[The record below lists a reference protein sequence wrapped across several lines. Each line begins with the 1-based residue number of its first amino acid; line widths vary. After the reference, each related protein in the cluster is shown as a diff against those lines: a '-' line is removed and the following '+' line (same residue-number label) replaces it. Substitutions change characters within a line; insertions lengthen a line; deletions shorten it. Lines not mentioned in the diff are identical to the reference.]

1 MNHNGLGSILG
12 NDRGVALLIT
22 LSIIAILLTVS
33 LELNRRVKIGILAA
47 ETFKTD
53 YRLMEIATSGLN
65 VGMALLVKDA
75 KQNQIDSVQEEWSDP
90 EALAKI
96 IASLAFDEGDI
107 KLKVTD
113 EIGKIQVNALIN
125 QYPGHDVNPD
135 QRQIWENLLSFF
147 ISSDKSEDQR
157 DPQEIINC
165 LIDWL
170 DDKDGETITG
180 ISGAESP
187 YYESLEIPY
196 KCANREF
203 FDLNE
208 LFFVKGISPTLLL
221 TAGNFDTLFFESENQ
236 EDQNKELQLKDV
248 FTVFGAGKNTSGTDK
263 TYQFPGKININTAP
277 VQVIAALLPF
287 GKQDLAESISD
298 YRRMKPDGNS
308 GFTNDLSIKGW
319 YAGVAGLTQKEAA
332 ALAKRVTYSSDLFS
346 MESHARLNGRSLVLK
361 RVVKRQRDKTG
372 KWFCKTL
379 RQQIE

>member
-1 MNHNGLGSILG
+1 MNHNCLGSILG

-33 LELNRRVKIGILAA
+33 LELNRRVRIGILAA
-47 ETFKTD
+47 ETGKTD
-53 YRLMEIATSGLN
+53 YQLMEIATSGLN
-65 VGMALLVKDA
+65 VAMALLVKDA
-75 KQNQIDSVQEEWSDP
+75 EQNQIDTVQEEWSDP
-90 EALAKI
+90 EALDKI
-96 IASLAFDEGDI
+96 IASLGFDAGNMTVKI
-107 KLKVTD
+107 TD
-113 EIGKIQVNALIN
+113 EMGKIQVNALIN
-125 QYPGHDVNPD
+125 EYPGHEVNPD

-187 YYESLEIPY
+187 YYNALKIPY
-196 KCANREF
+196 KCANRQF

-208 LFFVKGISPTLLL
+208 LLFVKGISDTLLV
-221 TAGNFDTLFFESENQ
+221 TADNFDTLFADVENQ
-236 EDQNKELQLKDV
+236 ENQNKELQLKDI
-248 FTVFGAGKNTSGTDK
+248 FTVFGAEKNTSGAEK
-263 TYQFPGKININTAP
+263 KYRFSGKINMNTAP

-298 YRRMKPDGNS
+298 YRRMKPDGDS
-308 GFTNDLSIKGW
+308 GFTNDLSIKDW
-319 YAGVAGLTQKEAA
+319 YAGIAGLTKKETA
-332 ALAKRVTYSSDLFS
+332 ALAKRITYSSDLFS
-346 MESHARLNGRSLVLK
+346 MESHARLNGRSLVLT
-361 RVVKRQRDKTG
+361 RVVKRQQDKTG